1 MDCLGTET
9 QRLIL
14 REVVAADL
22 EAIHAYGSDPE
33 VLRYLPIEPTT
44 REQAAAQLQAM
55 LNSQREQPRQRVV
68 LAVMPKQA
76 TQPVGTVVL
85 RISSAQQREG
95 HLAVCL
101 RRDSWGQGYASEAC
115 AALLQLGF
123 ERLQLHR
130 VHTTVSVDNQ
140 ASVRLMQKLGLR
152 NEGRLVEHLQIR
164 GEWLDSFVFALLRRE
179 WQARRS
185 AVAA

>member
-1 MDCLGTET
+1 MDCLGAET

-14 REVVAADL
+14 REVMAADL
-22 EAIHAYGSDPE
+22 EAIHAYASDPE
-33 VLRYLPIEPTT
+33 VLRYLPIEPST
-44 REQAAAQLQAM
+44 REQTTAQLQAM
-55 LNSQREQPRQRVV
+55 LHAQCEQPRQRVV
-68 LAVMPKQA
+68 LAVVPKPA

-101 RRDSWGQGYASEAC
+101 QRNSWRQGYASEAC
-115 AALLQLGF
+115 AALLRLGF

-130 VHTTVSVDNQ
+130 VHTTVSVTNQ
-140 ASVRLMQKLGLR
+140 ASVHLMEKLGLR

-179 WQARRS
+179 WQARNS